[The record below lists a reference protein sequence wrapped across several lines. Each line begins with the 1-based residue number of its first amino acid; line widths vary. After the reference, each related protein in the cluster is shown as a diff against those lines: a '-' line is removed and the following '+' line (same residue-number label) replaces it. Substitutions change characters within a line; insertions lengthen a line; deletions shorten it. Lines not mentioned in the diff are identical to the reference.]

1 MEPPFTYNSFN
12 LLHVMKKMILL
23 AAAMAA
29 TLPGIAQ
36 TDTIQYRTFQGY
48 LNPHERGTIHI
59 PDILGYRTSRPTC
72 TCTRIRATVEWLPIS
87 EFGKPIRRDWT
98 L

>member
-1 MEPPFTYNSFN
+1 
-12 LLHVMKKMILL
+12 MKKMILL

-59 PDILGYRTSRPTC
+59 PDILGYRT
-72 TCTRIRATVEWLPIS
+72 CTRIRATVEWLPTS

>member
-48 LNPHERGTIHI
+48 LNPHERGPSTF
-59 PDILGYRTSRPTC
+59 PTYSVTVPSRPTC

>member
-1 MEPPFTYNSFN
+1 
-12 LLHVMKKMILL
+12 MKKIILL

-29 TLPGIAQ
+29 TLPGKAQ

-59 PDILGYRTSRPTC
+59 PSLGSLSGGIGRYSAHRPSAHAA
-72 TCTRIRATVEWLPIS
+72 IQ
-87 EFGKPIRRDWT
+87 
-98 L
+98 

>member
-12 LLHVMKKMILL
+12 LLHFMKKMILL
-23 AAAMAA
+23 AAAMAT

-59 PDILGYRTSRPTC
+59 PDILGYRTIKADLHLHTHQSDGGVAPY
-72 TCTRIRATVEWLPIS
+72 
-87 EFGKPIRRDWT
+87 F
-98 L
+98 